1 VRPTLRSSCA
11 LPYPMRLAPRRPSG
25 LQRPALGVVATC
37 AAPNSA
43 MPGRHEPAQ
52 DAHRPGAAC
61 RTAGLLGRVRGGA
74 ARAGW
79 NLINEPRSAKANG
92 AAEVQAWV
100 AEVAPFVK
108 ALAPRQLVTIGED
121 GFYQAG
127 NCEAS

>member
-1 VRPTLRSSCA
+1 MS
-11 LPYPMRLAPRRPSG
+11 LPKMRTVQA
-25 LQRPALGVVATC
+25 QPAVPLGCPVGC
-37 AAPNSA
+37 
-43 MPGRHEPAQ
+43 
-52 DAHRPGAAC
+52 
-61 RTAGLLGRVRGGA
+61 RGGA